1 MAGQHQDSLSDARQF
16 PRLRLPAMYTL
27 VRVRPVNTER
37 YLWTGY
43 IYDIS
48 ANGMRFELDHPLP
61 PGTQVEVRAMLPGSF
76 HTTFHATG
84 KIMRIHDDSDEPGP
98 IRMGLIFEKFTHHAD
113 RRHLQDYLANSGLK
127 AA

>member
-1 MAGQHQDSLSDARQF
+1 MQLQPGSADESRQY

-27 VRVRPVNTER
+27 VRVRPAGTER

-48 ANGMRFELDHPLP
+48 AVGMRFELDAALP
-61 PGTQVEVRAMLPGSF
+61 PGTEVEVRAMLPGTE

-84 KIMRIHDDSDEPGP
+84 RVVRIHDDTDEPGP
-98 IRMGLIFEKFTHHAD
+98 VRMGMTFDKFVHHVD
-113 RRHLQDYLANSGLK
+113 RRRLHDYLQHSGLK